1 MWNGMES
8 QELDRL
14 RSNFEQALQRWV
26 AAIQREQELLRTTT
40 HSARSEDI
48 WQQADFDQ
56 EDAQS
61 AAKKAKQEYEDAVR
75 QANFGF

>member
-1 MWNGMES
+1 MNSE
-8 QELDRL
+8 ELDRL
-14 RSNFEQALQRWV
+14 RSNFEHALQVWV
-26 AAIQREQELLRTTT
+26 AAIQREQELLATTT

-48 WQQADFDQ
+48 WRQADFEQ

-75 QANFGF
+75 KANFGF